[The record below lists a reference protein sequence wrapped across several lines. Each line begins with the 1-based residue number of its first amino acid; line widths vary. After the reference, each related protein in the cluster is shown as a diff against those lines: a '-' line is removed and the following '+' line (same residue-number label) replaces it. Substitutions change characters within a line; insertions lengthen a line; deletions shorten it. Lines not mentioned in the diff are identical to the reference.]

1 MKKIA
6 SVIIASVLTIHA
18 FSFRLEYGN
27 NVVIARP
34 VYEDL
39 YISAGSV
46 TINAPVFGDL
56 ICTGGTID
64 INDSVS
70 GDIIVAGGTVT
81 FNGNVGDD
89 IRCAGGRLYV
99 QKNIVGDLVIAG
111 GQVTVNRDVVIGGG
125 LLMGGGDI
133 TFNGTVNKSVKAG
146 FGSLVF
152 NGRAEKDIDVKGG
165 NLQMNGTVMG
175 PAVIAANKITI
186 GNDASFNNNVRYWN
200 NKGSVD
206 FGQSIKNGKA
216 IYDPSLKIATGR
228 WYYLG
233 GLSVLGL
240 LWYIGMALLMIAI
253 IQYLFNATMQ
263 KAGDTV
269 FNKTLKS
276 SGFGLL
282 FFIAV
287 PIAAIIAFITVIG
300 VPLGLL
306 LLFNYIIL
314 ILLAT
319 VITSLVAAHWINNR
333 FNYQWGFWKLV
344 FAALGIFIVLKL
356 ISSMPFVG
364 WLIVLIATCGAFG
377 AILQNIN
384 WKRKQQVELTA

>member
-1 MKKIA
+1 MKKIV
-6 SVIIASVLTIHA
+6 SVIIASGLTIQA

-27 NVVIARP
+27 NVVITQP

-39 YISAGSV
+39 YVSAGSI

-56 ICTGGTID
+56 ICTGGTVN
-64 INDSVS
+64 INDSIS
-70 GDIIVAGGTVT
+70 DDIIVAGGIVT
-81 FNGNVGDD
+81 FNGYVGDD
-89 IRCAGGRLYV
+89 IRCAGGRLYI
-99 QKNIVGDLVIAG
+99 QKNIGGDLVIAG
-111 GQVTVNRDVVIGGG
+111 GQVTVNRDVIIGGG
-125 LLMGGGDI
+125 LMMGGGDI
-133 TFNGTVNKSVKAG
+133 IFNGTVNKSIKAG

-152 NGRAEKDIDVKGG
+152 NGRAEKDIDVRGG
-165 NLQMNGTVMG
+165 DLQMNGIVMG
-175 PAVIAANKITI
+175 SAIIAANKITI
-186 GNDASFNNNVRYWN
+186 GNDASFNNDVRYWN
-200 NKGSVD
+200 KAGTAD
-206 FGQSIKNGKA
+206 FRKSIKNGKA
-216 IYDPSLKIATGR
+216 IYDPSLKIKTGR

-233 GLSVLGL
+233 GMSVMGF

-253 IQYLFNATMQ
+253 IQYLFNKAMQ

-287 PIAAIIAFITVIG
+287 PVAAVIAFITVIG
-300 VPLGLL
+300 VPVGLL

-314 ILLAT
+314 ILLST

-333 FNYQWGFWKLV
+333 FNYKWGFWKLV
-344 FAALGIFIVLKL
+344 FAALSIFILLKLIILMPFLGWFIVLL
-356 ISSMPFVG
+356 
-364 WLIVLIATCGAFG
+364 ATCMAFG

-384 WKRKQQVELTA
+384 WKRKQQVELTQ

>member
-1 MKKIA
+1 MKKIV
-6 SVIIASVLTIHA
+6 SVFIACGLAIQA

-27 NVVIARP
+27 NVVITQP

-39 YISAGSV
+39 YISAGSI

-56 ICTGGTID
+56 ICTGGTIN

-70 GDIIVAGGTVT
+70 DDIIVAGGTVT
-81 FNGNVGDD
+81 FNGYVGDD
-89 IRCAGGRLYV
+89 IRCAGGRLYI
-99 QKNIVGDLVIAG
+99 QKNIGGDLVIAG

-133 TFNGTVNKSVKAG
+133 TFNGTVNKSVRAG

-152 NGRAEKDIDVKGG
+152 NGRAEKDIDVRGG
-165 NLQMNGTVMG
+165 DLQINGTVMG
-175 PAVIAANKITI
+175 PSIIAANKITI
-186 GNDASFNNNVRYWN
+186 GNDASFNNDVRYWN
-200 NKGSVD
+200 KAGAVD
-206 FGQSIKNGKA
+206 FRQSIKNGKA
-216 IYDPSLKIATGR
+216 AYDPSLKIETGR

-233 GLSVLGL
+233 GMSVMGL

-287 PIAAIIAFITVIG
+287 PVASVIAFITIIG
-300 VPLGLL
+300 VPVGLL

-333 FNYQWGFWKLV
+333 FNYKWGYWKLV
-344 FAALGIFIVLKL
+344 FAALGIFVLLKL
-356 ISSMPFVG
+356 ISLMPFLG
-364 WLIVLIATCGAFG
+364 WFIVLLAACMAFG

-384 WKRKQQVELTA
+384 WKRKQQVELTV

>member
-1 MKKIA
+1 MKKII
-6 SVIIASVLTIHA
+6 SVIIASWLTIQA

-27 NVVIARP
+27 NVVITQP

-56 ICTGGTID
+56 ICTGGTVN

-70 GDIIVAGGTVT
+70 DDIIVAGGTVT
-81 FNGNVGDD
+81 FNGYVGDD
-89 IRCAGGRLYV
+89 IRCAGGRLYI
-99 QKNIVGDLVIAG
+99 QKNIGGDLVIAG

-125 LLMGGGDI
+125 LLMGGGEI
-133 TFNGTVNKSVKAG
+133 TFNGTVSKSVKAG

-152 NGRAEKDIDVKGG
+152 NGRAEKDIDVRGG

-175 PAVIAANKITI
+175 PAIIAANKITI

-200 NKGSVD
+200 DKGSVD
-206 FGQSIKNGKA
+206 FRQSIKNGKA
-216 IYDPSLKIATGR
+216 VYDPSLKIETGR

-253 IQYLFNATMQ
+253 IQYLFNDTMQ

-269 FNKTLKS
+269 FNKTLRS

-282 FFIAV
+282 FFVAV
-287 PIAAIIAFITVIG
+287 PIAAIIAFITIIG
-300 VPLGLL
+300 VPVGLL
-306 LLFNYIIL
+306 LLFNYIVL

-319 VITSLVAAHWINNR
+319 VITSLVASHWINNR
-333 FNYQWGFWKLV
+333 FNYHWGFLKLV
-344 FAALGIFIVLKL
+344 FSALGIFMILKL
-356 ISSMPFVG
+356 ISLMPFLG
-364 WLIVLIATCGAFG
+364 WLIVLLAICTAFG

-384 WKRKQQVELTA
+384 WKRKKQVAVTA

>member
-1 MKKIA
+1 MKKIL
-6 SVIIASVLTIHA
+6 SVIIASGLTIQA

-27 NVVIARP
+27 HVVITQP

-39 YISAGSV
+39 YVSAGSV
-46 TINAPVFGDL
+46 TINAPIFGDL
-56 ICTGGTID
+56 ICTGGTVT
-64 INDSVS
+64 INDSV
-70 GDIIVAGGTVT
+70 GNDIIVAGGTVT
-81 FNGNVGDD
+81 LNGYVGDD
-89 IRCAGGRLYV
+89 IRCAGGRLYI
-99 QKNIVGDLVIAG
+99 QKSIGGDLVIAG

-133 TFNGTVNKSVKAG
+133 TFNGTVNKSVKAA

-152 NGRAEKDIDVKGG
+152 NGRAEKDIEVRGG
-165 NLQMNGTVMG
+165 DLQINGTVMG
-175 PAVIAANKITI
+175 PSIISARKITI

-200 NKGSVD
+200 DKGSAD
-206 FGQSIKNGKA
+206 FRQSIKNGKA
-216 IYDPSLKIATGR
+216 IYDPSLKIETGR

-269 FNKTLKS
+269 FNKALKS

-287 PIAAIIAFITVIG
+287 PIAAIIAFITIIG
-300 VPLGLL
+300 VPVGLL

-333 FNYQWGFWKLV
+333 FNYKWSYWKLV
-344 FAALGIFIVLKL
+344 FTALGIFIVLKL
-356 ISSMPFVG
+356 ISLMPFLG
-364 WLIVLIATCGAFG
+364 WFIVLLAICMAFG

-384 WKRKQQVELTA
+384 WKRKQRVELAA

>member
-1 MKKIA
+1 MKKIV
-6 SVIIASVLTIHA
+6 SVFIALGLAIQA

-27 NVVIARP
+27 NVVITQP

-39 YISAGSV
+39 YVSAGSV
-46 TINAPVFGDL
+46 TINAPVYGDL
-56 ICTGGTID
+56 ICTGGTVN

-70 GDIIVAGGTVT
+70 NDIIVAGGTVT
-81 FNGNVGDD
+81 FNGYVGDD
-89 IRCAGGRLYV
+89 IRCAGGILYI
-99 QKNIVGDLVIAG
+99 QKSVGGDLVIAG
-111 GQVTVNRDVVIGGG
+111 GRVTANRDVVIGGG

-152 NGRAEKDIDVKGG
+152 NGRAEKDIDVRGG
-165 NLQMNGTVMG
+165 DLQMNGTVMG
-175 PAVIAANKITI
+175 PSIIAANKISI
-186 GNDASFNNNVRYWN
+186 GNDASFNNDVRYWN
-200 NKGSVD
+200 KAGSAD
-206 FGQSIKNGKA
+206 FRQSIKNGKA
-216 IYDPSLKIATGR
+216 IYDPSLKIETGR

-233 GLSVLGL
+233 GMSIIGL
-240 LWYIGMALLMIAI
+240 LWYIGMALLMIII
-253 IQYLFNATMQ
+253 IQYLFNTTLQ

-287 PIAAIIAFITVIG
+287 PIAAVVAFITIIG
-300 VPLGLL
+300 VPVGLL

-319 VITSLVAAHWINNR
+319 VITSLVAAHWFNNR
-333 FNYQWGFWKLV
+333 FNYKWSYWKLV

-356 ISSMPFVG
+356 ISLMPFLG
-364 WLIVLIATCGAFG
+364 WLIGLLATCMAFG

-384 WKRKQQVELTA
+384 WKRKQQVELTT

>member
-1 MKKIA
+1 MKKIF
-6 SVIIASVLTIHA
+6 SVIIASVLTLQA

-27 NVVIARP
+27 NVVITQP

-39 YISAGSV
+39 YVSAGSV

-56 ICTGGTID
+56 ICTGGTIN

-70 GDIIVAGGTVT
+70 GDIIVAGATVT
-81 FNGNVGDD
+81 FNGYVGDD
-89 IRCAGGRLYV
+89 IRCAGGRLYI
-99 QKNIVGDLVIAG
+99 QKNIGGDLVIAG
-111 GQVTVNRDVVIGGG
+111 GQVTVTRDVVIGGG

-133 TFNGTVNKSVKAG
+133 TFNGTVNKSVRAG

-152 NGRAEKDIDVKGG
+152 NGRAEKDIEVRGG
-165 NLQMNGTVMG
+165 DLQMNGTVMG
-175 PAVIAANKITI
+175 PAIIAANKITI
-186 GNDASFNNNVRYWN
+186 GNDASFNNEVRYWN
-200 NKGSVD
+200 NKESVD
-206 FGQSIKNGKA
+206 FSQSIKNGKA
-216 IYDPSLKIATGR
+216 IYDPSLKIETGR

-287 PIAAIIAFITVIG
+287 PIAVIIAFITIIG
-300 VPLGLL
+300 VPVGLL

-319 VITSLVAAHWINNR
+319 VITSLVAAHWINNH
-333 FNYQWGFWKLV
+333 FNYKWGYWKLV

-356 ISSMPFVG
+356 ISLMPFMG
-364 WLIVLIATCGAFG
+364 WFIVLLAICMAFG

>member
-1 MKKIA
+1 MKKII
-6 SVIIASVLTIHA
+6 SVIVASGLTIQA

-27 NVVIARP
+27 HVVITQP

-39 YISAGSV
+39 YVSAGSV

-56 ICTGGTID
+56 ICTGGTVT
-64 INDSVS
+64 INDSV
-70 GDIIVAGGTVT
+70 GNDIIVAGGTVT
-81 FNGNVGDD
+81 LNGYVGDD
-89 IRCAGGRLYV
+89 IRCAGGRLYI
-99 QKNIVGDLVIAG
+99 QKSIGGDLVIAG
-111 GQVTVNRDVVIGGG
+111 GQVTVSREVVIGGG

-152 NGRAEKDIDVKGG
+152 NGRAEKDIEVRGG
-165 NLQMNGTVMG
+165 DLQINGTVIG
-175 PAVIAANKITI
+175 PSIISARKITI

-200 NKGSVD
+200 DKGSAD
-206 FGQSIKNGKA
+206 FRQSIKNGKA
-216 IYDPSLKIATGR
+216 IYDPSLKIETGR

-269 FNKTLKS
+269 FNKALKS

-287 PIAAIIAFITVIG
+287 PIAAIIAFITIIG
-300 VPLGLL
+300 VPVGLL

-333 FNYQWGFWKLV
+333 FNYKWSYWKLV
-344 FAALGIFIVLKL
+344 FTALGIFIVLKL
-356 ISSMPFVG
+356 ISLMPFLG
-364 WLIVLIATCGAFG
+364 WFIVLLAICMAFG

-384 WKRKQQVELTA
+384 WKRKQQVELAT

>member
-1 MKKIA
+1 
-6 SVIIASVLTIHA
+6 
-18 FSFRLEYGN
+18 
-27 NVVIARP
+27 
-34 VYEDL
+34 
-39 YISAGSV
+39 
-46 TINAPVFGDL
+46 
-56 ICTGGTID
+56 
-64 INDSVS
+64 
-70 GDIIVAGGTVT
+70 
-81 FNGNVGDD
+81 
-89 IRCAGGRLYV
+89 
-99 QKNIVGDLVIAG
+99 
-111 GQVTVNRDVVIGGG
+111 
-125 LLMGGGDI
+125 MGGGDI

-152 NGRAEKDIDVKGG
+152 NGRAEKDIEVRGG
-165 NLQMNGTVMG
+165 DLQINGTVMG
-175 PAVIAANKITI
+175 PSIISARKITI

-200 NKGSVD
+200 DKGSAD
-206 FGQSIKNGKA
+206 FRQSIKNGKA
-216 IYDPSLKIATGR
+216 IYDPSLKIETGR

-269 FNKTLKS
+269 FNKALKS

-287 PIAAIIAFITVIG
+287 PIAAIIAFITIIG
-300 VPLGLL
+300 VPVGLL

-333 FNYQWGFWKLV
+333 FNYKWSYWKLV
-344 FAALGIFIVLKL
+344 FTALGIFIVLKL
-356 ISSMPFVG
+356 ISLMPFLG
-364 WLIVLIATCGAFG
+364 WFIVLLAICMAFG

-384 WKRKQQVELTA
+384 WKRKQR

>member
-1 MKKIA
+1 MKKIV
-6 SVIIASVLTIHA
+6 SLIIAFGLTIQA

-27 NVVIARP
+27 NVVITRP

-56 ICTGGTID
+56 ICTGGTVN

-70 GDIIVAGGTVT
+70 DDIIVAGGTVT
-81 FNGNVGDD
+81 FNGYVGDD

-99 QKNIVGDLVIAG
+99 QKNIGGDLVIAG

-125 LLMGGGDI
+125 LLAGGGEI

-152 NGRAEKDIDVKGG
+152 NGRAEKDIDIKGG
-165 NLQMNGTVMG
+165 NLRMNGTVMG
-175 PAVIAANKITI
+175 PAIIAANKITI

-200 NKGSVD
+200 DKGSAD
-206 FGQSIKNGKA
+206 FRQSIKNGKA
-216 IYDPSLKIATGR
+216 IYDPSLKIETGR

-253 IQYLFNATMQ
+253 IQYLFNAILQ

-269 FNKTLKS
+269 FNKTLRS

-287 PIAAIIAFITVIG
+287 PIAAVVAFITVIG
-300 VPLGLL
+300 LPVGLL

-314 ILLAT
+314 LLLAT
-319 VITSLVAAHWINNR
+319 VITSLVAAHGINNR
-333 FNYQWGFWKLV
+333 FHYNWGYWKLV

-356 ISSMPFVG
+356 ISLIPFLG
-364 WLIVLIATCGAFG
+364 WFVVLIAIFMAFG
-377 AILQNIN
+377 AILQNVN
-384 WKRKQQVELTA
+384 WKRKQQVVVTA